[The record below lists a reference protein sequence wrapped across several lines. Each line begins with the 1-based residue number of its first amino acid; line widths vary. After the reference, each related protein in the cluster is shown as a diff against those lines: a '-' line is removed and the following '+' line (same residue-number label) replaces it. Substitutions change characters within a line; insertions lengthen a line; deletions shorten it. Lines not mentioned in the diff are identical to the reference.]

1 MQSGELFII
10 SAPSGT
16 GKTTLIQ
23 RILHLDTKF
32 DKIAFSVSHT
42 TRRPRGGEIDGT
54 DYHFVEHPT
63 FERMIADGQFLEWE
77 RVHRNF
83 YGTSLGEVI
92 PRLEQGI
99 DVILDIDVQGADR
112 VRKEYPRAHSI
123 FILPPS
129 YEELE
134 RRLRHRGDD
143 EKDIAR
149 RLTVSREEVEHCSE
163 YDYVI
168 VSDDAHWASQALIG
182 IILEKRHRRER
193 MLGRV
198 QEILKNFR
206 NGLPSEAAPRRAAE
220 ESSGNG

>member
-32 DKIAFSVSHT
+32 DKIVFSVSHT
-42 TRRPRGGEIDGT
+42 TRKPRGGEIDGT
-54 DYHFVEHPT
+54 DYHFVDHAT
-63 FERMIADGQFLEWE
+63 FEGMIADGLFLEWE
-77 RVHRNF
+77 KVHSNF
-83 YGTSLGEVI
+83 YGTSLLEVT

-99 DVILDIDVQGADR
+99 DVLLDIDVKGAVR
-112 VRKEYPRAHSI
+112 VRAQYPSAHSI

-134 RRLRHRGDD
+134 RRLKHRGDD
-143 EKDIAR
+143 DKEIAR
-149 RLTVSREEVEHCSE
+149 RMAVSREEVKHCAQ
-163 YDYVI
+163 YDYVV

-198 QEILKNFR
+198 REILKNF
-206 NGLPSEAAPRRAAE
+206 
-220 ESSGNG
+220 ESHP

>member
-23 RILHLDTKF
+23 RILHHDTNF
-32 DKIAFSVSHT
+32 DKIVFSVSHT
-42 TRRPRGGEIDGT
+42 TRKARGGEIDGA
-54 DYHFVEHPT
+54 DYHFVDHAT
-63 FERMIADGQFLEWE
+63 FEGMIADGLFLEWE
-77 RVHRNF
+77 KVHSNI

-99 DVILDIDVQGADR
+99 DVILDIDVKGAER
-112 VRKEYPRAHSI
+112 VRAQYPSAHSI

-134 RRLRHRGDD
+134 RRLKHRGDD
-143 EKDIAR
+143 DKEIAR
-149 RLTVSREEVEHCSE
+149 RLAVSREEVKHCAL
-163 YDYVI
+163 YDYVV

-198 QEILKNFR
+198 HEILTNF
-206 NGLPSEAAPRRAAE
+206 
-220 ESSGNG
+220 ESHP